1 MKIAIMCNTH
11 SSEYPNRP
19 ELIDALLECGDD
31 VYFAA
36 IYDGIIN
43 SYYSKGKAKY
53 LSVLASRNNTNPFVE
68 IKSLW
73 NVRKEIKDNGIESV
87 IIYGIKNHPAMA
99 IGAWLGGTR
108 NIVCIVNGRGNLFT
122 VKGFKGTILR
132 FISFPMLKIA
142 YRVSK
147 TVCFQNEDDSA
158 FFAKKRLVKKTKIS
172 HIDGSGVN
180 TDIFKCYDLPKENE
194 FLYLA
199 RITPS
204 KGLVE
209 YIEAARLVKKKYPSV
224 KFHVVGP
231 IDNAV
236 EPSINNYLDS
246 AVADGSILYHGK
258 TDDVQ
263 GWLSKSRFFI
273 YPSYY
278 PEGVPRCVLQA
289 LSCGRPI
296 ITCDSPGCKK
306 TVVDGVNGFLTKPR
320 DYMEIAKK
328 IVVLLKD
335 PILAENMGK
344 ESRKLAEE
352 KFDIGIINKKTISLA
367 HGEKC

>member
-1 MKIAIMCNTH
+1 
-11 SSEYPNRP
+11 
-19 ELIDALLECGDD
+19 
-31 VYFAA
+31 
-36 IYDGIIN
+36 
-43 SYYSKGKAKY
+43 
-53 LSVLASRNNTNPFVE
+53 
-68 IKSLW
+68 
-73 NVRKEIKDNGIESV
+73 
-87 IIYGIKNHPAMA
+87 MA

-328 IVVLLKD
+328 
-335 PILAENMGK
+335 
-344 ESRKLAEE
+344 
-352 KFDIGIINKKTISLA
+352 
-367 HGEKC
+367 

>member
-1 MKIAIMCNTH
+1 M
-11 SSEYPNRP
+11 
-19 ELIDALLECGDD
+19 
-31 VYFAA
+31 
-36 IYDGIIN
+36 
-43 SYYSKGKAKY
+43 
-53 LSVLASRNNTNPFVE
+53 
-68 IKSLW
+68 
-73 NVRKEIKDNGIESV
+73 
-87 IIYGIKNHPAMA
+87 
-99 IGAWLGGTR
+99 
-108 NIVCIVNGRGNLFT
+108 
-122 VKGFKGTILR
+122 
-132 FISFPMLKIA
+132 
-142 YRVSK
+142 
-147 TVCFQNEDDSA
+147 
-158 FFAKKRLVKKTKIS
+158 
-172 HIDGSGVN
+172 
-180 TDIFKCYDLPKENE
+180 PKENE